1 MLGHPADLEP
11 VLALRDR
18 FGVRV
23 VEDAAESLGASY
35 ATGPLAG
42 RQVGTVGDL
51 GCYSFNG
58 NKTITTGGGGMIVT
72 ADAALAAQARHLSTQ
87 AKLPGVG
94 YVHDT
99 VGYNTGSP
107 TSPPRSGSLSW
118 SSCRDSS
125 PPSAASPTAMTR
137 RWPTSRSRRRRART
151 GLGRHTGSTPY
162 CCRATGTGSA
172 RR

>member
-1 MLGHPADLEP
+1 

-87 AKLPGVG
+87 ARLPGVG

-99 VGYNTGSP
+99 VGYNYRLTNVAAALGVAQLEQL
-107 TSPPRSGSLSW
+107 PRFLAAKRCLADRYASALADLPVTPAPLLVSGG
-118 SSCRDSS
+118 
-125 PPSAASPTAMTR
+125 A
-137 RWPTSRSRRRRART
+137 
-151 GLGRHTGSTPY
+151 
-162 CCRATGTGSA
+162 
-172 RR
+172 